1 MPRSGDAELMFALCG
16 RLLRSVP
23 PPCAPAGAAWF
34 LLALLCWA
42 VPAWSAQSPL
52 GAGAGS
58 PAAGL
63 APATKAQ
70 HPPAA
75 ASPAAP
81 PQQAGQPAGHRAAII
96 VGGDRDY
103 PPYEFIDR
111 DGHPSGY
118 NVELTKAIAEVMGM
132 KVEFRLGAW
141 SEMRTA
147 LQNGSVDVLEGMSY
161 SEQRLSEV
169 DFSLPHAIVNHAVFA
184 RKDSPRVNSLEELQG
199 KTVAVHRAGIMHDF
213 LRKQGFTGK
222 LVLTD
227 TPADALRQTA
237 AGKTDFAIVAI
248 VPGMYIIRE
257 LKLSNL
263 IPVVRNVASHRY
275 CYAVD
280 KGNEELIS
288 RFNEGL
294 AILKKTGQQ
303 QAIYEKW
310 LGVLEPAPI
319 EWHIVAKYAAI
330 VVVPLVL
337 LLGGFALWSR
347 TLHRQ
352 VALRTADLTRE
363 IAERRH
369 AEEELLLNQQQL
381 VQADKMAA
389 LGILVSG
396 VAHEINNPTG
406 LILLDLP
413 VLKRAH
419 QDAVPI
425 LESYFEENGDFMLG
439 GVPYSEMREE
449 IPRLLDGMQE
459 GAQRIK
465 RIVHDLK
472 DFARRDD
479 AGDKVASDLNQVVQT
494 ALRLVEPTIRKATAH
509 FTTDFG
515 VGLPRFQGSGQRI
528 EQVVLN
534 LVLNACQA
542 LSDREQGIA
551 VSTRLSADTQRLE
564 LKVQDQ
570 GGGIAPEHLARLTDP
585 FFTTKRESGGTG
597 LGLSVSA
604 GIVKDHGGTL
614 VFDSAPGRGTTVTLS
629 LPALRET
636 TAPSLDSMEWN
647 T

>member
-1 MPRSGDAELMFALCG
+1 
-16 RLLRSVP
+16 
-23 PPCAPAGAAWF
+23 
-34 LLALLCWA
+34 
-42 VPAWSAQSPL
+42 
-52 GAGAGS
+52 
-58 PAAGL
+58 
-63 APATKAQ
+63 
-70 HPPAA
+70 
-75 ASPAAP
+75 
-81 PQQAGQPAGHRAAII
+81 
-96 VGGDRDY
+96 
-103 PPYEFIDR
+103 
-111 DGHPSGY
+111 
-118 NVELTKAIAEVMGM
+118 
-132 KVEFRLGAW
+132 
-141 SEMRTA
+141 
-147 LQNGSVDVLEGMSY
+147 
-161 SEQRLSEV
+161 
-169 DFSLPHAIVNHAVFA
+169 VNHAVFA
-184 RKDSPRVNSLEELQG
+184 RKDSHQVNSLEELDG
-199 KTVAVHRAGIMHDF
+199 KTVAVHRGGIMHDF
-213 LRKQGFTGK
+213 LLKKGFTGK

-237 AGKTDFAIVAI
+237 AGKTDYAVVAI

-263 IPVVRNVASHRY
+263 FPMVRNVASHRY

-310 LGVLEPAPI
+310 LGVLEPTPLDWRFI
-319 EWHIVAKYAAI
+319 AKYAAI

-363 IAERRH
+363 VAERKH

-406 LILLDLP
+406 LILLDVP

-419 QDAVPI
+419 QDAAPI
-425 LESYFEENGDFMLG
+425 LEQYFQENGDFSLG

-479 AGDKVASDLNQVVQT
+479 AGDRAPSDLNQVVQT
-494 ALRLVEPTIRKATAH
+494 ALRLVDPTIRKATAR
-509 FTTDFG
+509 FEADFQP
-515 VGLPRFQGSGQRI
+515 GLPLFLGNSQRI
-528 EQVVLN
+528 EQVVVN

-542 LSDREQGIA
+542 LKDREKGIS
-551 VSTRLSADTQRLE
+551 VLTRLAPGGTRIE
-564 LKVQDQ
+564 LMVQDQ
-570 GGGIAPEHLARLTDP
+570 GEGIAPEHLARLTDP

-604 GIVKDHGGTL
+604 GIVKEHGGTL
-614 VFDSAPGRGTTVTLS
+614 SFDSAPGRGTTVTLS
-629 LPALRET
+629 LPAVPEVA
-636 TAPSLDSMEWN
+636 APALDTMEWN

>member
-1 MPRSGDAELMFALCG
+1 MPPSRIPFTRQHQLSPSLG
-16 RLLRSVP
+16 RLRGLTRLWLVL
-23 PPCAPAGAAWF
+23 A
-34 LLALLCWA
+34 LLALPL
-42 VPAWSAQSPL
+42 VFSATQ
-52 GAGAGS
+52 AR
-58 PAAGL
+58 AAGPSTTGPN
-63 APATKAQ
+63 AATGPRVQ
-70 HPPAA
+70 HAT
-75 ASPAAP
+75 S
-81 PQQAGQPAGHRAAII
+81 GHLPSVIT

-111 DGHPSGY
+111 DGHPAGY

-141 SEMRTA
+141 SDMRSA
-147 LQNGSVDVLEGMSY
+147 LQNGSVDVLQGMSY
-161 SEQRLSEV
+161 SEERLAEV
-169 DFSLPHAIVNHAVFA
+169 DFSLPHTIVNHAVFA
-184 RKDSPRVNSLEELQG
+184 RKDSPGVNSLDDLEG
-199 KTVAVHRAGIMHDF
+199 KSVAVHRGGIMHDF
-213 LRKQGFTGK
+213 LVKKGFTGK

-237 AGKTDFAIVAI
+237 AGKTDYAVVAI

-275 CYAVD
+275 CFAVD
-280 KGNEELIS
+280 KGNDELIS

-310 LGVLEPAPI
+310 LGVLDPAPI
-319 EWHIVAKYAAI
+319 DWRIIARYAAI

-352 VALRTADLTRE
+352 VSLRTADLTRE
-363 IAERRH
+363 VAERRH

-419 QDAVPI
+419 QDAAPI
-425 LESYFEENGDFMLG
+425 LEEHYQEHGDFLLG

-479 AGDKVASDLNQVVQT
+479 AGDKVPSDLNQVVQT
-494 ALRLVEPTIRKATAH
+494 ALRLVDPTIRKSTAT

-515 VGLPRFQGSGQRI
+515 IALPRFLGNAQRI
-528 EQVVLN
+528 EQVVVN

-542 LSDREQGIA
+542 LPDRERGIT
-551 VSTRLSADTQRLE
+551 VVTRLSPDGQRLE

-570 GGGIAPEHLARLTDP
+570 GSGIAPEHLARLTDP

-614 VFDSAPGRGTTVTLS
+614 GFESEPGRGTTVTLS
-629 LPALRET
+629 LPALRES